1 MVIIKFTT
9 WNSVRRVVMTIANNC
24 LRCPEYKEK
33 NCDGNEHDCICVK
46 CPRNL
51 GECIIVRY
59 CRETE
64 SIIDR

>member
-1 MVIIKFTT
+1 MKEVIAK
-9 WNSVRRVVMTIANNC
+9 NC
-24 LRCPEYKEK
+24 LSCPEFKTQ
-33 NCDGNEHDCICVK
+33 NCKGNAKDCMCLK

-64 SIIDR
+64 SPLYTERYFY

>member
-1 MVIIKFTT
+1 MKNILAK
-9 WNSVRRVVMTIANNC
+9 NC
-24 LRCPEYKEK
+24 VGCPELESGTCK
-33 NCDGNEHDCICVK
+33 GNDEGCMCLK

-64 SIIDR
+64 SPLYIERK

>member
-1 MVIIKFTT
+1 MNRILAK
-9 WNSVRRVVMTIANNC
+9 NC
-24 LRCPEYKEK
+24 IVCPELENKTCK
-33 NCDGNEHDCICVK
+33 GNEADCMCLK

-64 SIIDR
+64 SPLYIERE

>member
-1 MVIIKFTT
+1 MIILKK
-9 WNSVRRVVMTIANNC
+9 ILAKNC
-24 LRCPEYKEK
+24 IGCPELENETCK
-33 NCDGNEHDCICVK
+33 GNEEGCMCLK

-64 SIIDR
+64 SPLYIERK